1 MNKSEFQNVMETIKC
16 AYGDRFQELTKPV
29 LSVWYKC
36 LSDLDGNRLFTAACS
51 YIKYKQYPPTIADLR
66 EEYRNVRVEE
76 PEEDMFER
84 FNSLPPEVFEGLKQA
99 GIIDA
104 EGCINCFDATP
115 EQIKILQECGAL

>member
-1 MNKSEFQNVMETIKC
+1 MDKKEFGSIMSTIKG
-16 AYGDRFQELTKPV
+16 AYGDRFQDLTEPM
-29 LSVWYKC
+29 LSVWYRC
-36 LSDLDGNRLFTAACS
+36 LSDLDGNRLFMATCS

-84 FNSLPPEVFEGLKQA
+84 FSSLPPEVFEELKQA
-99 GIIDA
+99 GIIDE

-115 EQIKILQECGAL
+115 EQIKTLQECGAL